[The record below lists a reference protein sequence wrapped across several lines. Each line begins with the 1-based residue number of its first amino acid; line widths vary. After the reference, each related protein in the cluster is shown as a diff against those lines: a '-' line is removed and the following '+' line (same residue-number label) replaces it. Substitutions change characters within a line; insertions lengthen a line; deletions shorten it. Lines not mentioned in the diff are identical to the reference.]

1 MGQLEVAERRL
12 AAVDAIAASG
22 SLLRLRGQAL
32 NLRSLIKR
40 SRRLYTAALEDLRHA
55 ARLFVVEGDLY
66 HLFAVYHN
74 LACLIAAEAAEVVDE
89 SRRSTMFRL
98 ALLYSKRNEAYCRQY
113 GIGHNSVLNKLLQ
126 VGLHREL
133 GHWTVALHQAA
144 EAERLALDSQNY
156 PDAMKAHR
164 HRVSILL
171 EQQLLRE
178 GKEMHKATVATL
190 RGSKLRRSFGR
201 IYEDEAQQVAPSRSV
216 DRVVD
221 RQKGIRRNPQGS
233 TTAGR
238 RDARGT

>member
-1 MGQLEVAERRL
+1 M
-12 AAVDAIAASG
+12 
-22 SLLRLRGQAL
+22 
-32 NLRSLIKR
+32 
-40 SRRLYTAALEDLRHA
+40 
-55 ARLFVVEGDLY
+55 
-66 HLFAVYHN
+66 
-74 LACLIAAEAAEVVDE
+74 
-89 SRRSTMFRL
+89 
-98 ALLYSKRNEAYCRQY
+98 
-113 GIGHNSVLNKLLQ
+113 
-126 VGLHREL
+126 
-133 GHWTVALHQAA
+133 
-144 EAERLALDSQNY
+144 DSQNY

-216 DRVVD
+216 NRVVD